1 MREVSPVHSPPSP
14 AEKDVDHERCP
25 PQWDACLT
33 PETTLSFYQSSC
45 GGDVTASRE
54 GDVVPVSDYVA
65 LNPTNHA
72 TIQSLVHA
80 IGAQPDVPAPCCVPD
95 HLSPMTLLYMDE
107 AGNVVLKN
115 YPSMTV
121 DSCACR

>member
-1 MREVSPVHSPPSP
+1 MQTLEKGSEGE
-14 AEKDVDHERCP
+14 AESAEP
-25 PQWDACLT
+25 
-33 PETTLSFYQSSC
+33 
-45 GGDVTASRE
+45 
-54 GDVVPVSDYVA
+54 A

-80 IGAQPDVPAPCCVPD
+80 IGAQPGVPAPCCVPD

>member
-1 MREVSPVHSPPSP
+1 MGQEPTNNVTQVNSTGHQANLS
-14 AEKDVDHERCP
+14 
-25 PQWDACLT
+25 
-33 PETTLSFYQSSC
+33 TLSITFLKIYRS
-45 GGDVTASRE
+45 
-54 GDVVPVSDYVA
+54 

>member
-1 MREVSPVHSPPSP
+1 MSTHQKSNGTGTNKFGTHTNPGKGVR
-14 AEKDVDHERCP
+14 
-25 PQWDACLT
+25 
-33 PETTLSFYQSSC
+33 
-45 GGDVTASRE
+45 G
-54 GDVVPVSDYVA
+54 A